1 MVNMN
6 SQILIPGFILVGWT
20 FLVNV
25 RHYLTQQRAAKKR
38 DVEYRFFKTYRG
50 DAPNYL
56 HQSREHYKN
65 LFQQPVLFYFIILG
79 SAVTGAATGWDIGL
93 AWAYVTA
100 RVIHSIIRETT
111 NYVPHRLRVFGI
123 AFFVL
128 VALWVRWG
136 LYLFNY

>member
-1 MVNMN
+1 MN
-6 SQILIPGFILVGWT
+6 SQILIPGFVLVGWT

-25 RHYLTQQRAAKKR
+25 QHYLTQQRAAKKR
-38 DVEYRFFKTYRG
+38 DVEYRFFKTYQG

-93 AWAYVTA
+93 AWAYVTV

>member
-1 MVNMN
+1 MN

>member
-1 MVNMN
+1 MN
-6 SQILIPGFILVGWT
+6 SQIFIPGFILVGWT